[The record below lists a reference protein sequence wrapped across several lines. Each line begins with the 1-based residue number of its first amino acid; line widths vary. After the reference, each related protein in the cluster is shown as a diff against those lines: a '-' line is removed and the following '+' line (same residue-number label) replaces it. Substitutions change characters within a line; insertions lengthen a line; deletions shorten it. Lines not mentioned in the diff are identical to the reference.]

1 MQFSVDYRPVT
12 LEDMYP
18 TFDVSAARKMLESE
32 DMPRVMIF
40 PGPSGCGK
48 TTLARIIGAAFLGS
62 TDEERKDILF
72 NGRNAKV
79 PDYHEYDLTRDK
91 SAEDFNRMVAELN
104 TYIGKGFFERKGF
117 FLFDELDLAL
127 HDNQTRIIK
136 VLGGD
141 DGSIKNI
148 CVVITTN
155 NMDKLA
161 PKVRSRGSVP
171 LVFSEI
177 DRRFGIK
184 LIMETAAQAKKSID
198 QTTATMIYDSS
209 TPGKTPRDILNTM
222 QSYCAT
228 GILPGSH
235 TTVGVVSNL
244 IKRIV
249 ELSETMKGKNTQ
261 NAKDHTTALDMA
273 AANLYQACKNIAD
286 TKGGYDSVVMAVSRY
301 YQGLMEGEH
310 LKYNVL
316 RGCAMTLEALSS
328 RRPVTFGYLLT
339 DLIRVFY
346 YVAEERSR
354 LPD

>member
-12 LEDMYP
+12 LDDMYP
-18 TFDVSAARKMLESE
+18 TFDISAAKKMLESPE
-32 DMPRVMIF
+32 MPRVLIF

-48 TTLARIIGAAFLGS
+48 TTFARIIGATFLAAN
-62 TDEERKDILF
+62 DEERKDIMF

-79 PDYHEYDLTRDK
+79 ADYHEYDLTRDK

-104 TYIGKGFFERKGF
+104 TYIGSSFFERKGF

-136 VLGGD
+136 ALGGD

-161 PKVRSRGSVP
+161 PKVRSRGSAP

-177 DRRFGIK
+177 DRKFGTK
-184 LIMETAAQAKKSID
+184 LIIEIATRAKKAID
-198 QTTATMIYDSS
+198 STTATMIYDSS
-209 TPGKTPRDILNTM
+209 TPSKTPRDILNTF
-222 QSYCAT
+222 QSYCST
-228 GILPGSH
+228 GIIPGNEKTS
-235 TTVGVVSNL
+235 GVIANL
-244 IKRIV
+244 IQCILDMSTAIKTPQDDKK
-249 ELSETMKGKNTQ
+249 SNTE
-261 NAKDHTTALDMA
+261 ALDTA
-273 AANLYQACKNIAD
+273 AANLYRACKSVAD
-286 TKGGYDSVVMAVSRY
+286 TKGGYDSVIMAVSRY
-301 YQGLMEGEH
+301 YQGLLEGKH